1 MNYSS
6 NLRGGNAVDNQG
18 ANGANDDLFNDY
30 IEAEEAAKI
39 FRTTVETLRRYRKK
53 GLITGVMRFKR
64 RWYSRTELRRL
75 FPTVS

>member
-1 MNYSS
+1 MNHSS
-6 NLRGGNAVDNQG
+6 NLRGGNASDKQ
-18 ANGANDDLFNDY
+18 GANDDLFNDY